1 MTREIFMRGDFSNAC
16 SICLLGLTLLC
27 VSQAQAEE
35 KDELASAK
43 RLIEQVQIA
52 LERASI
58 AEKQSETAQLPRYF
72 FDYPRIKTDL
82 DAIKAG
88 IDHYLMPARGQPK
101 NPGGLSG
108 HYRQERPQ

>member
-1 MTREIFMRGDFSNAC
+1 MHCNFSISYSA
-16 SICLLGLTLLC
+16 CLLGLTLLC
-27 VSQAQAEE
+27 ASQAQAAE

-52 LERASI
+52 LERANI

-72 FDYPRIKTDL
+72 FDYPRIQTDL
-82 DAIKAG
+82 GIIKAG